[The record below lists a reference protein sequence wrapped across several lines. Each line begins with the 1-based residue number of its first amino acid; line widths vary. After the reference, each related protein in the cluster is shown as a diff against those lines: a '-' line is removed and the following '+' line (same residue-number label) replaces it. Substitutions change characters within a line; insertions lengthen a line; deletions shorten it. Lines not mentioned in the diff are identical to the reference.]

1 MSTDAGAQTLI
12 GNAQAFA
19 SLTRAGW
26 LTNANLQSGYYQ
38 MVIKGT
44 SADTL
49 VLGKGDGFDTTGF
62 TLTGTSSSAANAG
75 ASYNDGIA
83 YNVWTNSLAGFP
95 GSSSLRVQLLVQQGI
110 VVTSETNTTN
120 VAPVLADTV
129 LNLAGVAQNAAT
141 PTGAVGTLVSTLVGG
156 ITDSFAASQKGIA
169 ITGVNSTNGTL
180 YVSTDGGANWSTVTG
195 TSDTNALL
203 LATDGD
209 NRVYFK
215 PNANYTGT
223 VADAITLR
231 AWDRTSGADGAYF
244 SAATTG
250 NATAFSTAT
259 DTVAIQV
266 GTPAIALSAVGTSV
280 NGFVINGQSAGD
292 GGYASPEGAMGSV
305 SNLGDING
313 DGYDDFAVSA
323 AFATANGLAK
333 AGRTYVVFGKSNSTA
348 IDLSNIA
355 PSGAT
360 ALGTGGFVI
369 NGACLGDGDSQLS
382 VSGAGDLNGDG
393 LADLVVGARSGDTS
407 VSGNSGAAY
416 VVYGKA
422 DTARVELSNLGAS
435 GFALRGEAGAQ
446 AGVSVSSAGD
456 VNGDGLNDLVVGEM
470 NYGGG
475 NYPGRVF
482 VVFGS
487 TNNSSFNLG
496 DIAAGSTKGFMVTS
510 TMSFAALGSSVSN
523 AGDVNGDGLADVLIG
538 SYYSPYTANQAGR
551 AYVVFGKTDTTAL
564 TTANLDNGIGGFAI
578 NAVAASEWTGNSVS
592 NAGDV
597 NGDGLADMIVNAA
610 FADKSGATDSGK
622 SYVVFGKTGGATG
635 NTTVNLTDVATGAGG
650 FVIVGDLA
658 SDLSGHSVSLAGDIN
673 GDGLSDLL
681 VGAPGSKAS
690 GTTAGRTYVVYGT
703 TGVSGGSINL
713 SAVAAGSGGFV
724 INGQC
729 VGDNSGGAVSAAG
742 DINGDGFADL
752 IVASPLSDPT
762 AGTDAGRYYVIFGG
776 TQYAQTASVVDFV
789 GTTGADI
796 QVGTTASETFM
807 AGEGNDTL
815 TGGGGA
821 DVMLGGRGND
831 TLVLNAS
838 NITALSNVWGSGGNT
853 AQLARIDGGQ
863 GYDSVQLTEAG
874 AWDLTAIKNVDA
886 GAGDSTSRI
895 SSIERIDLNSTTAN
909 TLTLSAAD
917 VVDMAG
923 FNLIRTGSVS
933 ADGKTWTNVSGTALG
948 ATTAYH
954 QLVVDGSAADTFVST
969 DAWANVGTVSDGT
982 NNYVVYQNAS
992 VNAQVL
998 VRSGVVVNVPTIS
1011 LVSSNPADN
1020 GYVMAVGDNL
1030 TLTFNL
1036 PTAKG
1041 TGNIG
1046 IYKTSDNS
1054 LLETAYDVATS
1065 SNITGWGTNTLTI
1078 NPTANLVAGTGY
1090 YLQVAATA
1098 VRDTAG
1104 NAYAGITNATTL
1116 NFTTADANGAITV
1129 SSTSSTG
1136 ATWVYLGEEM
1146 AALGDFNGD
1155 GYGDFIVG
1163 ADVSGSSVVDS
1174 AYVIYGNANGT
1185 VPNLSG
1191 NSIAASA
1198 GFKIVTGASNDYA
1211 GASVA
1216 SAGDINGDGLADAV
1230 MTVPF
1235 DNVNA
1240 TGNSSYVIY
1249 GKSNAST
1256 VYGSSLNV
1264 NGIASSLGFQIK
1276 GNAYGF
1282 GRAASNA
1289 GDMNGDGLND
1299 LLVTGDNNAFVIYG
1313 NASGGTIDLVSNNI
1327 ASSQGYKITPNTAID
1342 LGGSASGAGDF
1353 NGDGLADVIVSATD
1367 RAYVIY
1373 GKSNAAA
1380 VAISSGNIDPGNGF
1394 KISGVA
1400 SFGRAVSSAGDVN
1413 GDGLADVMISSRSE
1427 GAGGTVYVLYG
1438 NTSATGL
1445 DLDVSG
1451 GTIAA
1456 GRGFKITSAFTT
1468 DNLGS
1473 NYTSISS
1480 AGDVNGDG
1488 LADMIISGEDSTTA
1502 SNRSTYIVYGNASG
1516 ANIAIDSNG
1525 NIAASLG
1532 FKIKGAVGY
1541 SVANGGDINGDGLT
1555 DLLVSATEA
1564 SSTYSYNVILGGTQ
1578 WVTSV
1583 VNGSGTVTG
1592 TASGEAVLGSTGS
1605 DTLTGGGGV
1614 DRFFAGMGN
1623 DTVVLTASDVTNLSN
1638 NTTGQTA
1645 KSTVNGGTGFDS
1657 IRLSGGAN
1665 LNLTTISNAGA
1676 MGLDEN
1682 SRIEGIERI
1691 DLATDTA
1698 ANTLTLAARDV
1709 KDMAGFN
1716 QIRTGTASAD
1726 GNTWTNVTGTA
1737 LGVNTPYH
1745 QLLVDGSS
1753 SDALVLSPDKGYWFN
1768 AGTVSNGSSNYDVYQ
1783 NLDTN
1788 SQVVVQSGVAVTN
1801 NDPNA
1806 APVLSSSSA
1815 TAAAGLLPVVG
1826 GTPVWNRTT
1835 TYGTSSLG
1843 GITTNI
1849 TATGDG
1855 TSPRSYGSGASA
1867 YMWIGDRDITET
1879 LNVSFD
1885 KPVYQVKIEF
1895 DALNNDGTN
1904 KDTLSFQVNGVNLV
1918 LSSANLT
1925 PSGTSVSGNTI
1936 TGNGGGVYTITS
1948 STAINS
1954 LTVIDTISGGP
1965 SGVGVA
1971 VRYNSAPLQVSGGVA
1986 ISSLMPAAT
1995 DADGSVAG
2003 YAITSAASET
2013 GADASPGK
2021 WEYFNGSTWISLA
2034 GASVSQA
2041 VYLTASTLVRWNDND
2056 QGYTTLSAVA
2066 VDSAGAAA
2074 LGQTLNVTTRG
2085 GSTGFSTGI
2094 ATLAA
2099 TVAPLVLDL
2108 NRDGE
2113 ISYSSVT
2120 MDVNGDGHLDLTAWA
2135 GAQDGVLVW
2144 DKFADGLVHD
2154 NSQYAFAQYATTYRM
2169 GQPATDL
2176 QGLAEAFD
2184 SNRDG
2189 RFDAQD
2195 AQFAEFKVWQDAN
2208 QNGVSDTGE
2217 VRSLADV
2224 GIASINLVSDGV
2236 VRTPAEG
2243 VTEAG
2248 RTTATATD
2256 GSSVLVSD
2264 AGFEYE
2270 SLAYSAQT
2278 VEGLGAHI
2286 DLLGSGMSLDLS
2298 SFVAQHGAVTSA
2310 DLSGT
2315 GANRLNIR
2323 LQDVL
2328 QGDASGSLTVMGN
2341 ADDTAML
2348 QASEWTNTGQVVNN
2362 QGHSYGVYSANQ
2374 GGAVQLWLDQQMSVY
2389 VL

>member
-1 MSTDAGAQTLI
+1 
-12 GNAQAFA
+12 
-19 SLTRAGW
+19 
-26 LTNANLQSGYYQ
+26 
-38 MVIKGT
+38 
-44 SADTL
+44 
-49 VLGKGDGFDTTGF
+49 
-62 TLTGTSSSAANAG
+62 
-75 ASYNDGIA
+75 
-83 YNVWTNSLAGFP
+83 
-95 GSSSLRVQLLVQQGI
+95 
-110 VVTSETNTTN
+110 
-120 VAPVLADTV
+120 
-129 LNLAGVAQNAAT
+129 
-141 PTGAVGTLVSTLVGG
+141 
-156 ITDSFAASQKGIA
+156 
-169 ITGVNSTNGTL
+169 
-180 YVSTDGGANWSTVTG
+180 
-195 TSDTNALL
+195 
-203 LATDGD
+203 
-209 NRVYFK
+209 
-215 PNANYTGT
+215 
-223 VADAITLR
+223 
-231 AWDRTSGADGAYF
+231 
-244 SAATTG
+244 
-250 NATAFSTAT
+250 
-259 DTVAIQV
+259 
-266 GTPAIALSAVGTSV
+266 
-280 NGFVINGQSAGD
+280 
-292 GGYASPEGAMGSV
+292 
-305 SNLGDING
+305 
-313 DGYDDFAVSA
+313 
-323 AFATANGLAK
+323 
-333 AGRTYVVFGKSNSTA
+333 
-348 IDLSNIA
+348 
-355 PSGAT
+355 
-360 ALGTGGFVI
+360 
-369 NGACLGDGDSQLS
+369 
-382 VSGAGDLNGDG
+382 
-393 LADLVVGARSGDTS
+393 
-407 VSGNSGAAY
+407 
-416 VVYGKA
+416 
-422 DTARVELSNLGAS
+422 
-435 GFALRGEAGAQ
+435 
-446 AGVSVSSAGD
+446 
-456 VNGDGLNDLVVGEM
+456 
-470 NYGGG
+470 
-475 NYPGRVF
+475 
-482 VVFGS
+482 
-487 TNNSSFNLG
+487 
-496 DIAAGSTKGFMVTS
+496 
-510 TMSFAALGSSVSN
+510 
-523 AGDVNGDGLADVLIG
+523 
-538 SYYSPYTANQAGR
+538 
-551 AYVVFGKTDTTAL
+551 
-564 TTANLDNGIGGFAI
+564 
-578 NAVAASEWTGNSVS
+578 
-592 NAGDV
+592 
-597 NGDGLADMIVNAA
+597 
-610 FADKSGATDSGK
+610 
-622 SYVVFGKTGGATG
+622 
-635 NTTVNLTDVATGAGG
+635 
-650 FVIVGDLA
+650 
-658 SDLSGHSVSLAGDIN
+658 
-673 GDGLSDLL
+673 
-681 VGAPGSKAS
+681 
-690 GTTAGRTYVVYGT
+690 
-703 TGVSGGSINL
+703 
-713 SAVAAGSGGFV
+713 
-724 INGQC
+724 
-729 VGDNSGGAVSAAG
+729 
-742 DINGDGFADL
+742 
-752 IVASPLSDPT
+752 
-762 AGTDAGRYYVIFGG
+762 
-776 TQYAQTASVVDFV
+776 
-789 GTTGADI
+789 
-796 QVGTTASETFM
+796 
-807 AGEGNDTL
+807 
-815 TGGGGA
+815 
-821 DVMLGGRGND
+821 
-831 TLVLNAS
+831 
-838 NITALSNVWGSGGNT
+838 
-853 AQLARIDGGQ
+853 
-863 GYDSVQLTEAG
+863 
-874 AWDLTAIKNVDA
+874 
-886 GAGDSTSRI
+886 
-895 SSIERIDLNSTTAN
+895 
-909 TLTLSAAD
+909 
-917 VVDMAG
+917 
-923 FNLIRTGSVS
+923 
-933 ADGKTWTNVSGTALG
+933 
-948 ATTAYH
+948 
-954 QLVVDGSAADTFVST
+954 
-969 DAWANVGTVSDGT
+969 
-982 NNYVVYQNAS
+982 
-992 VNAQVL
+992 
-998 VRSGVVVNVPTIS
+998 
-1011 LVSSNPADN
+1011 
-1020 GYVMAVGDNL
+1020 
-1030 TLTFNL
+1030 
-1036 PTAKG
+1036 
-1041 TGNIG
+1041 
-1046 IYKTSDNS
+1046 
-1054 LLETAYDVATS
+1054 
-1065 SNITGWGTNTLTI
+1065 
-1078 NPTANLVAGTGY
+1078 
-1090 YLQVAATA
+1090 
-1098 VRDTAG
+1098 
-1104 NAYAGITNATTL
+1104 
-1116 NFTTADANGAITV
+1116 
-1129 SSTSSTG
+1129 
-1136 ATWVYLGEEM
+1136 
-1146 AALGDFNGD
+1146 
-1155 GYGDFIVG
+1155 
-1163 ADVSGSSVVDS
+1163 
-1174 AYVIYGNANGT
+1174 
-1185 VPNLSG
+1185 
-1191 NSIAASA
+1191 
-1198 GFKIVTGASNDYA
+1198 
-1211 GASVA
+1211 
-1216 SAGDINGDGLADAV
+1216 
-1230 MTVPF
+1230 
-1235 DNVNA
+1235 
-1240 TGNSSYVIY
+1240 
-1249 GKSNAST
+1249 
-1256 VYGSSLNV
+1256 
-1264 NGIASSLGFQIK
+1264 LGFQIK

-1299 LLVTGDNNAFVIYG
+1299 LLVTGGNNAFVIYG

-2208 QNGVSDTGE
+2208 QNGVSDAGE
-2217 VRSLADV
+2217 VRSLADW

-2236 VRTPAEG
+2236 VSTPAAG

>member
-1 MSTDAGAQTLI
+1 
-12 GNAQAFA
+12 
-19 SLTRAGW
+19 
-26 LTNANLQSGYYQ
+26 
-38 MVIKGT
+38 
-44 SADTL
+44 
-49 VLGKGDGFDTTGF
+49 
-62 TLTGTSSSAANAG
+62 
-75 ASYNDGIA
+75 
-83 YNVWTNSLAGFP
+83 
-95 GSSSLRVQLLVQQGI
+95 
-110 VVTSETNTTN
+110 
-120 VAPVLADTV
+120 
-129 LNLAGVAQNAAT
+129 
-141 PTGAVGTLVSTLVGG
+141 
-156 ITDSFAASQKGIA
+156 
-169 ITGVNSTNGTL
+169 
-180 YVSTDGGANWSTVTG
+180 
-195 TSDTNALL
+195 
-203 LATDGD
+203 
-209 NRVYFK
+209 
-215 PNANYTGT
+215 
-223 VADAITLR
+223 
-231 AWDRTSGADGAYF
+231 
-244 SAATTG
+244 
-250 NATAFSTAT
+250 
-259 DTVAIQV
+259 
-266 GTPAIALSAVGTSV
+266 
-280 NGFVINGQSAGD
+280 
-292 GGYASPEGAMGSV
+292 
-305 SNLGDING
+305 
-313 DGYDDFAVSA
+313 
-323 AFATANGLAK
+323 
-333 AGRTYVVFGKSNSTA
+333 
-348 IDLSNIA
+348 
-355 PSGAT
+355 
-360 ALGTGGFVI
+360 
-369 NGACLGDGDSQLS
+369 
-382 VSGAGDLNGDG
+382 
-393 LADLVVGARSGDTS
+393 
-407 VSGNSGAAY
+407 
-416 VVYGKA
+416 
-422 DTARVELSNLGAS
+422 
-435 GFALRGEAGAQ
+435 
-446 AGVSVSSAGD
+446 
-456 VNGDGLNDLVVGEM
+456 
-470 NYGGG
+470 
-475 NYPGRVF
+475 
-482 VVFGS
+482 
-487 TNNSSFNLG
+487 
-496 DIAAGSTKGFMVTS
+496 
-510 TMSFAALGSSVSN
+510 
-523 AGDVNGDGLADVLIG
+523 
-538 SYYSPYTANQAGR
+538 
-551 AYVVFGKTDTTAL
+551 
-564 TTANLDNGIGGFAI
+564 
-578 NAVAASEWTGNSVS
+578 
-592 NAGDV
+592 
-597 NGDGLADMIVNAA
+597 
-610 FADKSGATDSGK
+610 
-622 SYVVFGKTGGATG
+622 
-635 NTTVNLTDVATGAGG
+635 
-650 FVIVGDLA
+650 
-658 SDLSGHSVSLAGDIN
+658 
-673 GDGLSDLL
+673 
-681 VGAPGSKAS
+681 
-690 GTTAGRTYVVYGT
+690 
-703 TGVSGGSINL
+703 
-713 SAVAAGSGGFV
+713 
-724 INGQC
+724 
-729 VGDNSGGAVSAAG
+729 
-742 DINGDGFADL
+742 
-752 IVASPLSDPT
+752 
-762 AGTDAGRYYVIFGG
+762 
-776 TQYAQTASVVDFV
+776 
-789 GTTGADI
+789 
-796 QVGTTASETFM
+796 
-807 AGEGNDTL
+807 
-815 TGGGGA
+815 
-821 DVMLGGRGND
+821 
-831 TLVLNAS
+831 
-838 NITALSNVWGSGGNT
+838 
-853 AQLARIDGGQ
+853 
-863 GYDSVQLTEAG
+863 
-874 AWDLTAIKNVDA
+874 
-886 GAGDSTSRI
+886 
-895 SSIERIDLNSTTAN
+895 
-909 TLTLSAAD
+909 
-917 VVDMAG
+917 
-923 FNLIRTGSVS
+923 
-933 ADGKTWTNVSGTALG
+933 
-948 ATTAYH
+948 
-954 QLVVDGSAADTFVST
+954 
-969 DAWANVGTVSDGT
+969 
-982 NNYVVYQNAS
+982 
-992 VNAQVL
+992 
-998 VRSGVVVNVPTIS
+998 VVVNVPTIS

-1065 SNITGWGTNTLTI
+1065 GSIAGWGTNTLTI

-1090 YLQVAATA
+1090 YINIAATA

-1116 NFTTADANGAITV
+1116 NFTTADATGAITV
-1129 SSTSSTG
+1129 SSTASTG
-1136 ATWVYLGEEM
+1136 ATWVFLGEEM

-1185 VPNLSG
+1185 IPNLSG